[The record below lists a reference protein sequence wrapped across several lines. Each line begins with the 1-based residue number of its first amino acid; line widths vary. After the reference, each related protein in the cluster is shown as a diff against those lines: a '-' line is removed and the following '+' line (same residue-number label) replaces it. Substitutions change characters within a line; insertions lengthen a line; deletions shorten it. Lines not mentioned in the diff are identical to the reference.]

1 MFEKQIKT
9 IEDQKAKQIKTLEE
23 YEKQLTE
30 SNALGKWK
38 HKLEEQKTVSN
49 LNMFYKAREKLSYCL
64 IVILQIW
71 SNTLKRTQNINL

>member
-9 IEDQKAKQIKTLEE
+9 IEDQKAKQIKTREE

-38 HKLEEQKTVSN
+38 HKLEEQKT
-49 LNMFYKAREKLSYCL
+49 
-64 IVILQIW
+64 
-71 SNTLKRTQNINL
+71 